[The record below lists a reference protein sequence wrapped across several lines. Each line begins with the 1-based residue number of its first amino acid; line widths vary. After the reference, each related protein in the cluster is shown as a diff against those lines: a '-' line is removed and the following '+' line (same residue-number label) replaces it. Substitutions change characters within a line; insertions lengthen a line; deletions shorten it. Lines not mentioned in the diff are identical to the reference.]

1 MKKLLLENDEDS
13 QEMKLPPIAVQL
25 PSNIKDLNPNNHPSK
40 KMKMED
46 TIEKSKFCRV
56 FDQAVAR
63 SGIKGSAPP
72 KLIMRSFHGDIRKI
86 LLKIHRGSS
95 LEGNVF
101 SKKNIFF
108 FFFLNSSFESY
119 YCVDCN

>member
-1 MKKLLLENDEDS
+1 MKKLLLENDEDC
-13 QEMKLPPIAVQL
+13 QEMKLPPIAVKL

-56 FDQAVAR
+56 FDQAIAR

-101 SKKNIFF
+101 
-108 FFFLNSSFESY
+108 FFFLISSFESY
-119 YCVDCN
+119 YCVDYN

>member
-1 MKKLLLENDEDS
+1 
-13 QEMKLPPIAVQL
+13 
-25 PSNIKDLNPNNHPSK
+25 
-40 KMKMED
+40 MKMED
-46 TIEKSKFCRV
+46 TMEKSKFCRV

-95 LEGNVF
+95 LEGMF
-101 SKKNIFF
+101 FLFF
-108 FFFLNSSFESY
+108 FFILISSFESY
-119 YCVDCN
+119 YLC